1 MDQTINIQ
9 EMQSNF
15 ILLEDISK
23 TYQVDDI
30 RTEILLNTSLSVS
43 KGEFLIIMG
52 PSGCGKTT
60 LLNLI
65 GALDSE
71 YSGNSFVDGR
81 RLTGMSNEDLASY
94 RRNKVGFIFQF
105 FNLLPTLTV
114 EENVMAGIEIL
125 PLSRK
130 EIEERTVKSLSKLD
144 LFKKAKKFPSHLSGG
159 EQQRVA
165 IARAL
170 AKEPQLLLADEPT
183 GNLDEENG
191 KKIMDILKEINREL
205 SITVVLVT
213 HNPTFVKYSDRV
225 VEIHNKKIVEK
236 IYARI

>member
-1 MDQTINIQ
+1 MEQTINIQ

-15 ILLEDISK
+15 IVLENISK
-23 TYQVDDI
+23 SYHVDGI
-30 RTEILLNTSLSVS
+30 RTEILHSTSLAVG

-65 GALDSE
+65 GALDGE
-71 YSGNSFVDGR
+71 YSGNSLVNGQ
-81 RLTGMSNEDLASY
+81 RLTGMSIEDLANY
-94 RRNKVGFIFQF
+94 RRSTVGFIFQF

-114 EENVMAGIEIL
+114 EENVMAGLEIL
-125 PLSRK
+125 SLSRK
-130 EIEERTVKSLSKLD
+130 EIKERTANSLSRLD
-144 LFKKAKKFPSHLSGG
+144 ILNKAKKFPSHLSGG
-159 EQQRVA
+159 EQQRIA

-191 KKIMDILKEINREL
+191 NKIMDILKKINVEL
-205 SITVVLVT
+205 GITVVLVT
-213 HNPTFVKYSDRV
+213 HNPAFVKYADRV
-225 VEIHNKKIVEK
+225 VEIHNKKITEK
-236 IYARI
+236 IFARI

>member
-1 MDQTINIQ
+1 MDRTTNIQ
-9 EMQSNF
+9 EIQSNF
-15 ILLEDISK
+15 IFLEDISK
-23 TYQVDDI
+23 SYQVDDI
-30 RTEILLNTSLSVS
+30 RTEILLNTSLAVG

-71 YSGNSFVDGR
+71 YSGNSFVDGQ

-114 EENVMAGIEIL
+114 EENVMAGLEIL
-125 PLSRK
+125 SLSRK
-130 EIEERTVKSLSKLD
+130 EIEEKTANSLSKLD
-144 LFKKAKKFPSHLSGG
+144 ILNKAKKFPSHLSGG

-191 KKIMDILKEINREL
+191 NKIMDILKEINVEFG
-205 SITVVLVT
+205 ITVVLVT
-213 HNPTFVKYSDRV
+213 HNPAFVKYADRV
-225 VEIHNKKIVEK
+225 IEIHNKKIAEK
-236 IYARI
+236 IYDRI